1 MALVGVCMDESYKRN
16 RDVFEDEEEL
26 FGFEYIQQ
34 TKPGIR
40 SGGLLKLGS

>member
-34 TKPGIR
+34 NKTGDQIR
-40 SGGLLKLGS
+40 GVYLS